1 MLHQTTRS
9 KSWINTLYDMNMLI
23 HAKSILLQS
32 KKEISSNFLFRL
44 GELHVVFSM
53 LEALEKYINNSG
65 LDQAFAEAAIYG
77 SATTEQMKYGKH
89 MKKSFEANT
98 KLNVALF
105 CVYMKRFVSVQL
117 GNVFFFFFFLS
128 GFSFTNIHEPQDC
141 RGRGRHFFNSSLPL
155 PPASQTMRH

>member
-1 MLHQTTRS
+1 
-9 KSWINTLYDMNMLI
+9 MNMLI

-105 CVYMKRFVSVQL
+105 CVYMKRFISVHPL
-117 GNVFFFFFFLS
+117 TKKKLRERIANAAVVMEN
-128 GFSFTNIHEPQDC
+128 FT
-141 RGRGRHFFNSSLPL
+141 RK
-155 PPASQTMRH
+155 

>member
-1 MLHQTTRS
+1 
-9 KSWINTLYDMNMLI
+9 MNMLI

-128 GFSFTNIHEPQDC
+128 GFSFTNIHDSRDSRE
-141 RGRGRHFFNSSLPL
+141 GGGYLFNSSLPL
-155 PPASQTMRH
+155 PPASQTLRH